1 MKLSK
6 AQTQWV
12 KELVSESTTKEHE
25 KPQKKKASLK
35 EFAAALVALR
45 KAEETARLA

>member
-12 KELVSESTTKEHE
+12 KELVSESMTKEHE
-25 KPQKKKASLK
+25 KLQKKKASLK
-35 EFAAALVALR
+35 EFAAALVAR
-45 KAEETARLA
+45 HKAEETARLA